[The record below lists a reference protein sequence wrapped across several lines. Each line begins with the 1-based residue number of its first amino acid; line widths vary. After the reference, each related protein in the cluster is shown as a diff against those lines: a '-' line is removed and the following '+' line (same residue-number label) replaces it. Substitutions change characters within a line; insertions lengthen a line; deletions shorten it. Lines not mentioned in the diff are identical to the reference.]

1 MLLYSLI
8 KQKKYLLY
16 HNLTNKFALKLK
28 ICSPLYKVLKHKL
41 IFKHSDK
48 IFSIKS
54 HFSKQVKK
62 NFIKRILLKGRG
74 YKTSFDKKSRV
85 LVLKIG
91 FSHLVH
97 LSIPL
102 NVKIYKK
109 KNKLVLKSSQL
120 LTLNSFSLKIKKL
133 KKINFY
139 KSKGLLFSTDNIKLK
154 PVKKK

>member
-8 KQKKYLLY
+8 KNKKYLLY

-28 ICSPLYKVLKHKL
+28 MTSPIYKVLKHKL
-41 IFKHSDK
+41 IIKHSDK

-54 HFSKQVKK
+54 YFSKLGKK

-74 YKTSFDKKSRV
+74 YKTSFDKNSRV

-97 LSIPL
+97 LLIPL

-109 KNKLVLKSSQL
+109 KNKLVLKSPQL
-120 LTLNSFSLKIKKL
+120 LTLNSFSIKIKKL

-139 KSKGLLFSTDNIKLK
+139 KSKGLFFSTDNIKLK

>member
-8 KQKKYLLY
+8 KNKKYLLY

-28 ICSPLYKVLKHKL
+28 MCLPIYKVLKHKL
-41 IFKHSDK
+41 FFKHPDK
-48 IFSIKS
+48 RIPIKS
-54 HFSKQVKK
+54 YFSKTSKK

-74 YKTSFDKKSRV
+74 YKTSFDKNSRF
-85 LVLKIG
+85 LILKIG
-91 FSHLVH
+91 FSHLVY

-109 KNKLVLKSSQL
+109 KNKLVLKSSKL
-120 LTLNSFSLKIKKL
+120 LTLNNFSIKIKKL
-133 KKINFY
+133 KKVNFY